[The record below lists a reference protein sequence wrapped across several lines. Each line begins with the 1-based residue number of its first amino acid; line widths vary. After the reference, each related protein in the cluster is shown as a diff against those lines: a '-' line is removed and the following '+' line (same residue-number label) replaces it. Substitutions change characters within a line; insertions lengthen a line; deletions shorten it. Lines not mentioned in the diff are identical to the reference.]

1 MKNHQQNKKRSSHPT
16 YSDKKNSI
24 LWNKKGVFGGIMQS
38 IGNFFQGI
46 MHILP
51 KPVLF
56 LIFLFII
63 LLLAQLLTYIFN
75 IMGIYC
81 TSGDIPVTIGFNPL
95 KTAELIGEIPQAEDL
110 GKEILDANALQQSV
124 EVCAIVGT
132 RSGLY
137 TITYDNGTQE
147 NSTVPRNFYNGR
159 SGCVTCTLAT
169 IDFHD
174 ITTPEKWC
182 ISDAHIKPENEK
194 STLAKWFCGARYF
207 GRCEPPLHYYWQAS
221 SGKYV
226 CEDQTCEGITA
237 GDWWD
242 NILEQN
248 GARPLY
254 PDAYGEAQDI
264 SHTKFVSIQCKEVHP
279 KLTIFGVDI
288 FNLEYWLILMLIAIM
303 FWALK
308 NFL

>member
-1 MKNHQQNKKRSSHPT
+1 MRTRQQNKKRSSHPT
-16 YSDKKNSI
+16 YSNKKNSI

-46 MHILP
+46 MHVIP
-51 KPVLF
+51 KPILF

-75 IMGIYC
+75 IFGVYC

-110 GKEILDANALQQSV
+110 GKEILDPDAIQDTV
-124 EVCAIVGT
+124 ESCEWEITSGT
-132 RSGLY
+132 Y
-137 TITYDNGTQE
+137 TITYDNGTTE
-147 NSTVPRNFYNGR
+147 NSSIPRHLYNGR
-159 SGCVTCTLAT
+159 TGCVTCTLAT
-169 IDFHD
+169 IDFHGA
-174 ITTPEKWC
+174 ITIPEKWC
-182 ISDAHIKPENEK
+182 ISDAHIKPENERG
-194 STLAKWFCGARYF
+194 TLAKWFCGARYF

-221 SGKYV
+221 TGNYV
-226 CEDQTCEGITA
+226 CEDQSCTGITA
-237 GDWWD
+237 GDWWN

-254 PDAYGEAQDI
+254 TDAYGEAQDT
-264 SHTKFVSIQCKEVHP
+264 SHQKFVSIQCKDVHP
-279 KLTIFGVDI
+279 KLTVYGIDI
-288 FNLEYWLILMLIAIM
+288 FNLEYWLIIMCIAIM